1 MNFNFPLLKSIR
13 ILLFPFSLIYALI
26 ITIRNW
32 LFDIGVLRS
41 SAFNLPIIC
50 VGNLAVGGTGKS
62 PMVEWLI
69 RLLKDRYPVAV
80 LSRGYKRKTR
90 GYALANASTTALD
103 IGDEPMQFHSKFPD
117 VAIAVGE
124 ERIVAIPQLLHD
136 RPETR
141 AIILDDAFQH
151 RTVQAGLNVV
161 LTDYSNLFTRDWW
174 LPSGDLRDARS
185 SYHRAGIIVVT
196 KCPATLSEDERRGIA
211 TEIRPSG
218 HQRVFFSTICYGK
231 PYHILQHAETS
242 GRAVQMPADGHE
254 AQAPTGARAI
264 RMVAGGQWTRMPAGS
279 SETQMPAGVEIDET
293 MEVLLVTGIAN
304 PAPLKQWLDEHSR
317 TYYEL
322 AYGDHHIFTIDDL
335 QSIKKRFEDIHAEK
349 KIILTT
355 EKDAV
360 RLIKFRQELEGLPF
374 YVLPI
379 APGFLF
385 DEESRFTE
393 LILTFINQFPAQE
406 GVGKDR
412 LPAPKGMGNNQSPV
426 AGKAGGTGETNN
438 TNNEE

>member
-13 ILLFPFSLIYALI
+13 ILLFPFSLVYALI
-26 ITIRNW
+26 VTIRNW
-32 LFDIGVLRS
+32 LFDRGILRS
-41 SAFNLPIIC
+41 SAFSLPIIC

-69 RLLKDRYPVAV
+69 RLLKDQYPIAV
-80 LSRGYKRKTR
+80 LSRGYKRKTK
-90 GYALANASTTALD
+90 GYALAGASTTALD

-117 VAIAVGE
+117 VAVAVGE

-151 RTVQAGLNVV
+151 RTVRAGLNVL

-174 LPSGDLRDARS
+174 LPSGDLRDAPSGYR
-185 SYHRAGIIVVT
+185 RAGIIVVT
-196 KCPATLSEDERRGIA
+196 KCPAGMSQEERRAIV
-211 TEIRPSG
+211 TEIGPRG
-218 HQRVFFSTICYGK
+218 DQQVFFSTIRYGL
-231 PYHILQHAETS
+231 PYHITQ
-242 GRAVQMPADGHE
+242 GV
-254 AQAPTGARAI
+254 
-264 RMVAGGQWTRMPAGS
+264 S
-279 SETQMPAGVEIDET
+279 SETTGATGMEGLSGARSRDMITAAAERPKGNIPAGIVIDDT

-317 TYYEL
+317 TYYEI

-335 QSIKKRFEDIHAEK
+335 HSITRRFSTIQAENK
-349 KIILTT
+349 LILTT

-385 DEESRFTE
+385 GDETRFTE
-393 LILTFINQFPAQE
+393 LILTFIKQFPAQE
-406 GVGKDR
+406 RAVEI
-412 LPAPKGMGNNQSPV
+412 
-426 AGKAGGTGETNN
+426 GETNK
-438 TNNEE
+438 TNNEK